1 MNKFAD
7 LSGEEFAEKYLSK
20 VQNVD
25 APHPPM
31 CTPSSVAANSTMR
44 ASADWRTVSRKLFKT
59 QIRQNLKTKLQI
71 FKKISLLDFC
81 VGFCVFCN
89 RLVIMD
95 YL

>member
-1 MNKFAD
+1 MSWWLIFKVYIYVLRHAKGEVSYTVGMNKFAD

-44 ASADWRTVSRKLFKT
+44 ASADWRTVSRKL
-59 QIRQNLKTKLQI
+59 R
-71 FKKISLLDFC
+71 SLD
-81 VGFCVFCN
+81 
-89 RLVIMD
+89 I
-95 YL
+95 